1 MDSVNLLDFIIMG
14 VLILG
19 AILGFRK
26 GGVGE
31 VIRVVGLTFAFVLSI
46 QLMKPVGLVVVSS
59 LGLSDK
65 VAPLAG
71 FITTFLIV
79 YGVALLLG
87 RGIEKL
93 LSTLKL
99 GTLDK
104 LAGGAVGALK
114 YALLFSIGLLFVGD
128 LGIPSANMRSGSALY
143 EAVEPIAPT
152 TWDLVSRALPNTQR
166 LSEQVGR
173 RFEKMIEEKP
183 PPPTDPWDERDRTL
197 EDDLKENLPP
207 PVEEGEEQE

>member
-1 MDSVNLLDFIIMG
+1 MGDINLLDIIIMG
-14 VLILG
+14 VVVLG

-31 VIRVVGLTFAFVLSI
+31 ITRMLGLAVAFVLAM

-71 FITTFLIV
+71 FIATFLVV
-79 YGVALLLG
+79 YGIALLLG
-87 RGIEKL
+87 RGIEKI

-99 GTLDK
+99 GMLDK
-104 LAGGAVGALK
+104 VAGGGVGALK
-114 YALLFSIGLLFVGD
+114 YALLFSIGLMFVGD
-128 LGIPSANMRSGSALY
+128 LGIPSQALRDGSSLY
-143 EAVEPIAPT
+143 GSVEQIAPV
-152 TWDLVSRALPNTQR
+152 TWDVISRALPNAER

-173 RFEKMIEEKP
+173 RFEHMIQEEQEEAP
-183 PPPTDPWDERDRTL
+183 DEWEMRDRTIKD
-197 EDDLKENLPP
+197 EVKDSLP
-207 PVEEGEEQE
+207 ETGGEKDGN

>member
-1 MDSVNLLDFIIMG
+1 MGDVNLLDLVIMG

-31 VIRVVGLTFAFVLSI
+31 ITRVVGLAIAFVFSM

-71 FITTFLIV
+71 FITTFLII

-87 RGIEKL
+87 RAIEKV

-104 LAGGAVGALK
+104 LIGGGVGALK

-128 LGIPSANMRSGSALY
+128 LGIPSQQMRQGSALY
-143 EAVEPIAPT
+143 ASVEPIAPA
-152 TWDLVSRALPNTQR
+152 TWDLLSRALPNAER

-173 RFEKMIEEKP
+173 RFEHMIKEAPEAAP
-183 PPPTDPWDERDRTL
+183 DPWEERDRTL

-207 PVEEGEEQE
+207 PVEGKE